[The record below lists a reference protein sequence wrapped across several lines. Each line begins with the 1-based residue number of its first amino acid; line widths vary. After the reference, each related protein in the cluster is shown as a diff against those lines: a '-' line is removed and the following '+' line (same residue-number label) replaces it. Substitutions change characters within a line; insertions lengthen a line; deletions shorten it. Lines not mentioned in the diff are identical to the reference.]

1 MYYLE
6 MKTLINSGSK
16 IDTLRLR
23 NQTSHLRQKVK
34 SSSNLVDFKLY
45 QKLFI
50 ILTGLSTFLIFPEQ
64 PKDLET
70 VCNSYYS
77 KQICN
82 VW

>member
-1 MYYLE
+1 
-6 MKTLINSGSK
+6 MKALINSPTK
-16 IDTLRLR
+16 LDTLRLR

-34 SSSNLVDFKLY
+34 SSSTLVDFKLY
-45 QKLFI
+45 QKFFI

-64 PKDLET
+64 PKELES

>member
-16 IDTLRLR
+16 IDTFRLR
-23 NQTSHLRQKVK
+23 NHTSQLRQKVK
-34 SSSNLVDFKLY
+34 SSETLVDFKFY
-45 QKLFI
+45 QKFFV
-50 ILTGLSTFLIFPEQ
+50 ILTALSTFLIFPEA
-64 PKDLET
+64 PKELES
-70 VCNSYYS
+70 VCHSYYS